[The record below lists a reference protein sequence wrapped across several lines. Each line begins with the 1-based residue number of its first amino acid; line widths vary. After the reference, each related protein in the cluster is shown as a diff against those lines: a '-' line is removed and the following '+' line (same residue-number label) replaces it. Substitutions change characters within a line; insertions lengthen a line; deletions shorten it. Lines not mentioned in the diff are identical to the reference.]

1 MLFVRD
7 TCCVDGDAL
16 AIDHEA
22 AHAYCANTL
31 PVLWCAACPA
41 DRKSFG
47 DTKTVEES
55 AERLGR
61 AVAYLDNV
69 KASIDKGAFLDA
81 RSGLR
86 RAVGT
91 LRYDINKVR
100 SRPR

>member
-1 MLFVRD
+1 M
-7 TCCVDGDAL
+7 
-16 AIDHEA
+16 
-22 AHAYCANTL
+22 
-31 PVLWCAACPA
+31 LWCAACPA

-100 SRPR
+100 SRPL